1 MLNAQEAAQITVDSQ
16 ANIDQRAE
24 IIWNNKIEEYIRQAA
39 ARGETHY
46 QLVPEG
52 SEDKYLKSLSKFAES
67 LGYIVTVKEYSL
79 IISWSYDVAKLK
91 EFK

>member
-24 IIWNNKIEEYIRQAA
+24 LIWNNKIEEDIRQTA
-39 ARGETHY
+39 ARSETQY
-46 QLVPEG
+46 MFVPEG
-52 SEDKYLKSLSKFAES
+52 YEDKYLKSLSKLAES
-67 LGYIVTVKEYSL
+67 LGYIVTIKDYSL
-79 IISWSYDVAKLK
+79 VISWSYDVAKLK